1 MHDPKRWT
9 PAPRLLRLA
18 AFGLD
23 ALLAVLVVLAVRLA
37 GVVRGGDTIE
47 PIATGVPLDANTLE
61 LAALLLFLRDVP
73 FGASPAKWLLCLRPS
88 RLDGVRL
95 AFPRRLLRAF
105 FSFPPLAFLPARVE
119 RRLGWQVV
127 SYVPGR
133 PGLVFRTTLT
143 ASAAVV
149 SILWTLETRRP
160 SIGRGDAETLA
171 ALVARGDPQ
180 MHATLGDPLT
190 WEIRG
195 VTPRTEQRRYDS
207 QASFALRIRG
217 IRAEEHMLVHA
228 QRVDG
233 TWMVSELT
241 DIEIRSTRP
250 DSPEMARR

>member
-1 MHDPKRWT
+1 MPDPTRST

-37 GVVRGGDTIE
+37 GVVRGGSTIE
-47 PIATGVPLDANTLE
+47 PIATGVPFDADTLQ

-88 RLDGVRL
+88 RLDGARL
-95 AFPRRLLRAF
+95 AFPRRLLRALF
-105 FSFPPLAFLPARVE
+105 AFPPLAFLPARVE

-160 SIGRGDAETLA
+160 SIGRGDAEALA

-180 MHATLGDPLT
+180 LHATLGDPLT
-190 WEIRG
+190 WEIRA
-195 VTPRTEQRRYDS
+195 VTSRTEQRRYDS

-217 IRAEEHMLVHA
+217 SRAEEHMLVHA

-233 TWMVSELT
+233 AWMVSELT

>member
-1 MHDPKRWT
+1 MPNPTRWT
-9 PAPRLLRLA
+9 SAPRLLRLA

-23 ALLAVLVVLAVRLA
+23 ALLAVLVVLAVRLV
-37 GVVRGGDTIE
+37 GVLRGGDAVE
-47 PIATGVPLDANTLE
+47 PIATGVPFDADTLQ

-73 FGASPAKWLLCLRPS
+73 FGVSPAKWLLCLRPS
-88 RLDGVRL
+88 RLDGGRL
-95 AFPRRLLRAF
+95 AFPHRLLRAL
-105 FSFPPLAFLPARVE
+105 FSFPPLAFLPVRVE

-127 SYVPGR
+127 SYVPSR

-160 SIGRGDAETLA
+160 SIDRGDAATLA
-171 ALVARGDPQ
+171 AVLVRGDPQ

-190 WEIRG
+190 WEVG
-195 VTPRTEQRRYDS
+195 AVTSHTEQRRYES

-217 IRAEEHMLVHA
+217 RRAEEHMVVHA

-233 TWMVSELT
+233 EWMVSELS
-241 DIEIRSTRP
+241 DIQIRSTHP

>member
-1 MHDPKRWT
+1 MPDPKRST

-37 GVVRGGDTIE
+37 GVVRGGGTIE
-47 PIATGVPLDANTLE
+47 PIATGVPFDADTLQ
-61 LAALLLFLRDVP
+61 LAALLLVLRDVP

-88 RLDGVRL
+88 RLDGARL
-95 AFPRRLLRAF
+95 AFPRRLLRAL

-160 SIGRGDAETLA
+160 SIGRADAETLA

-180 MHATLGDPLT
+180 LHATLGDPLT
-190 WEIRG
+190 WEIRA
-195 VTPRTEQRRYDS
+195 VTSRTEQRRYDS

-217 IRAEEHMLVHA
+217 SRAEEHTLVHA

-233 TWMVSELT
+233 AWMVSELT